1 MQKIMITV
9 FYSVLA
15 VTMMA
20 LPSLAWA
27 VDVGQAGDGTVG
39 GVMMDLQK
47 NTSSLPG
54 VFSGFSYLAGLF
66 FGFLAIMKTKEHVE
80 NPNQTPIYDPLK
92 RTLAAGAFFALPTV
106 TRAAIRT
113 VGGQN
118 NTGYRNSGFSGEST
132 GEGLDAMIV
141 NLMTNIFV
149 PSQWIFAWFGY
160 LAGFM
165 LVIVGI
171 SRLLKSEQDGPRGPT
186 GIGTIMTFVV
196 AGCLFSMNAMIS
208 YFSETL
214 FGTATIKTEGTL
226 AYAAG
231 LGGAAPHA
239 HAVISAIVAFSILL
253 GWVSLLRGFFILR
266 GVSEGNSQASMMA
279 ALTHLIGGALAI
291 NLGPIINAVQKT
303 LGISQYGITFS

>member
-1 MQKIMITV
+1 MHKLIFAT
-9 FYSVLA
+9 FYSILA
-15 VTMMA
+15 VTLLTM
-20 LPSLAWA
+20 PQLAWA
-27 VDVGQAGDGTVG
+27 VDVGQAGDGTIG
-39 GVMMDLQK
+39 GVMMELQE

-66 FGFLAIMKTKEHVE
+66 FGFLAIMKTKDHVE

-92 RTLAAGAFFALPTV
+92 RTIAAGAFFALPTV
-106 TRAAIRT
+106 ITAAIKM
-113 VGGQN
+113 VGGEDGSGYS
-118 NTGYRNSGFSGEST
+118 NTGFEGTTT
-132 GEGLDAMIV
+132 GAGLDAMIV
-141 NLMTNIFV
+141 NMMKNIFV

-214 FGTATIKTEGTL
+214 FGTSTLQTRGAL
-226 AYAAG
+226 AYAEG

-239 HAVISAIVAFSILL
+239 HAVISAIIAFSIIL
-253 GWVSLLRGFFILR
+253 GWVSMLRGFFILR

-279 ALTHLIGGALAI
+279 ALTHLIGGVMAI
-291 NLGPIINAVQKT
+291 NLGAIINAVQKT
-303 LGISQYGITFS
+303 LGIAKYGLNFT